1 MATSLAI
8 RSQLKSG
15 DHMITTICDPG
26 GARLCPAW
34 VFMPSLGKPQAN

>member
-15 DHMITTICDPG
+15 DHMITTYCAPG
-26 GARLCPAW
+26 GTRTPTY
-34 VFMPSLGKPQAN
+34 